1 MFEDNRRIRMQ
12 DRRYGTMKDEA
23 IMKGIIASLAAEKLI
38 SPLEKAKLL
47 SAIREEENLSLIH
60 I

>member
-1 MFEDNRRIRMQ
+1 
-12 DRRYGTMKDEA
+12 MKDEA

-47 SAIREEENLSLIH
+47 SAIREEENYE
-60 I
+60 

>member
-38 SPLEKAKLL
+38 SPLENAKLL
-47 SAIREEENLSLIH
+47 SAIREEENYE
-60 I
+60 